1 MMKKKADI
9 KKLKKYGFRKNGDK
23 YSYSV
28 DIMNGEFTLNID
40 ITDETE
46 IRTELIEKAFNE
58 PYTLHLVESA
68 EGTFVGQIREQYEKI
83 IEEIKEKC
91 FEIKAFEWE
100 YSYKILDYAKE
111 KYNSPAEYLWP
122 KFPRNAVCR
131 RQDNEKWYFAL
142 LSVQGSKIG
151 LKTDEIVE
159 LVDLRAPIDDVP
171 ELLKQPN
178 IYPAYHMNKKH
189 WITIVLDGS
198 MPLNEI
204 YKFIDQSYEL
214 AKKSS

>member
-1 MMKKKADI
+1 MKKRVNI
-9 KKLKKYGFRKNGDK
+9 EKLRQYGFKKNKDR

-68 EGTFVGQIREQYEKI
+68 EGTFVGQVREQYEKI
-83 IEEIKEKC
+83 IDEIKEKC

-111 KYNSPAEYLWP
+111 KYNSPAEYLWA

-131 RQDNEKWYFAL
+131 RQDNQKWYFAL

-171 ELLKQPN
+171 KLLKQQN

-189 WITIVLDGS
+189 WVTIILDGS

-214 AKKSS
+214 AKK

>member
-1 MMKKKADI
+1 MKKKANI
-9 KKLKKYGFRKNGDK
+9 QKLKQYGFKKKGDK

-28 DIMNGEFTLNID
+28 DIMNGDFTLNID
-40 ITDETE
+40 ILNENE

-58 PYTLHLVESA
+58 PYTLHLVEDA
-68 EGTFVGQIREQYEKI
+68 QGTFVGQVREEYEKI
-83 IEEIKEKC
+83 IDKIKEKC
-91 FEIKAFEWE
+91 FEKRAFEWE
-100 YSYKILDYAKE
+100 YSYKILDYAKK
-111 KYNSPAEYLWP
+111 KYNSPAEYLWE

-159 LVDLRAPIDDVP
+159 LVDLRAPFDDVP
-171 ELLKQPN
+171 KLLKQPN

-189 WITIVLDGS
+189 WITIILDGS
-198 MPLNEI
+198 MPLDEI
-204 YKFIDQSYEL
+204 YKFIDRSYEL
-214 AKKSS
+214 AKK

>member
-1 MMKKKADI
+1 MKKKANI
-9 KKLKKYGFRKNGDK
+9 QKLKQYGFKKKGDK

-28 DIMNGEFTLNID
+28 DIMNGDFTLNID
-40 ITDETE
+40 ILNENE

-58 PYTLHLVESA
+58 PYTLHLVEDA
-68 EGTFVGQIREQYEKI
+68 QGTFVGQVREEYEKI
-83 IEEIKEKC
+83 IDKIKEKC
-91 FEIKAFEWE
+91 FEKRAFEWE
-100 YSYKILDYAKE
+100 YSYKILDYAKA
-111 KYNSPAEYLWP
+111 KYGSPTEYLWP

-159 LVDLRAPIDDVP
+159 LVDLRAQFDDVP
-171 ELLKQPN
+171 KLLKQPN

-189 WITIVLDGS
+189 WITIILDGS
-198 MPLNEI
+198 MPLDEI
-204 YKFIDQSYEL
+204 YKFIDRSYEL